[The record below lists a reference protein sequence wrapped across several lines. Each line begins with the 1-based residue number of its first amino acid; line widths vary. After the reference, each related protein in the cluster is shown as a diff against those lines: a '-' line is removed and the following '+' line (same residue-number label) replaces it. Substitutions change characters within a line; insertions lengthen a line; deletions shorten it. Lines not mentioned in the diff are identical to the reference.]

1 MFFNIGHKVLDNF
14 PNHYKHNNLVINYDD
29 GWKQTNTAD
38 SKVVIYKGYIDNS
51 NINNAIEN
59 ITSHKEPQHTGN
71 FCLFYLTDN
80 GVEIRTDRCRSFP
93 LWYSKTHGIGNLA
106 EFDKQIYSDAYVAIK
121 DNLELH
127 EVKFQI
133 IKTINED
140 RLDIEQVVNI
150 VDDIL
155 YKKIK
160 NFYFNNNTLPLRVF
174 LSGGIDTMTLYSYV
188 LRLGIPH
195 ELVKYLHTDLDYFY
209 LKNHHTLQNFWGYR
223 QIHHWRDPCILL
235 SGAPGDEFTCR
246 SPSTANMLLRYHGT
260 SILDSLD
267 ANTDSLHYKYF
278 KNYSILFESQKN
290 LKFYSFKSVLYKC
303 INMILNDYQ
312 HWHLGNTLC
321 FTPFRDID
329 IFNTIAR
336 LDKDSLIEQ
345 IFTSTIQLQL
355 IKKNAPWLLG
365 GLSTHKNTGNF
376 MENLVT
382 IYNGLPQD
390 SSH

>member
-29 GWKQTNTAD
+29 GWKQANTAD
-38 SKVVIYKGYIDNS
+38 TKVVIYKGYIDNS
-51 NINNAIEN
+51 NINNAIES

-71 FCLFYLTDN
+71 FCLLSVTDN
-80 GVEIRTDRCRSFP
+80 GVEIRTDQYRSFP
-93 LWYSKTHGIGNLA
+93 LWYSKTHGIGNLSR
-106 EFDKQIYSDAYVAIK
+106 FDKQIYSDAYVAIN

-195 ELVKYLHTDLDYFY
+195 ELIKCLHTDLDYFY

-278 KNYSILFESQKN
+278 KNYSSLFESQKN